1 MIDEVVMAEHE
12 QLEKILGHEIAEIIK
27 AELAPLEK
35 RIERLEARHE
45 VRACGVWLQDRE
57 YKSGNLAVYNGGL
70 WCAQERTKS
79 RPGSDS
85 SWQLYVKQGTFSK

>member
-1 MIDEVVMAEHE
+1 MAEIE
-12 QLEKILGHEIAEIIK
+12 ETLGREIADLIRQHVAAATKPLCDRI
-27 AELAPLEK
+27 AE
-35 RIERLEARHE
+35 LEARGE
-45 VRACGVWLQDRE
+45 VKACGVWLQDRE
-57 YKSGNLAVYNGGL
+57 YNSGNLAVHNGGL